1 MNTRTTVIDVRRLC
15 SLALL
20 LAVPALAAGQSKV
33 GTTAGQFL
41 GISVGPRA
49 IAMGSAYV
57 AANDDATSL
66 YWNPGAFQKNAQ
78 SQLVLSTTGWLVDT
92 DFRWA
97 GFQYAFDAENLI
109 GVSLTQLDYGEDEV
123 TTVTNPTGT
132 GERWSA
138 QDLSVGISYARRLT
152 DRFSMGG
159 TVKWIEQRI
168 YNESASTVALDLG
181 LLFITDFNDLRLGV
195 SMTNF
200 GGDLKLDGRDLLTPV
215 DIDPAN
221 SGSNKSLVGSLKTDA
236 WPIPLT
242 FRVGVAMDAYQDNQ
256 FRVTVAADAIL
267 PSDNEAG
274 VNAGGEVG
282 WNEMLFVRGGYKSI
296 VGGETEE
303 TFSLGAG
310 LRYRIEGFAT
320 LQVDYAY
327 TDFGVFGNLNTF
339 ALGIGF

>member
-1 MNTRTTVIDVRRLC
+1 MKTSNRIVASRLL
-15 SLALL
+15 SFVLVFAI
-20 LAVPALAAGQSKV
+20 PSIGTGQSKV
-33 GTTAGQFL
+33 ATTAGQFL

-57 AANDDATSL
+57 ASNDDATAL

-97 GFQYAFDAENLI
+97 GFQYALDGENSI
-109 GVSLTQLDYGEDEV
+109 GLSLTQLDYGEDEV
-123 TTVTNPTGT
+123 TTVTEPTGT

-138 QDLSVGISYARRLT
+138 QDLSVGLSYCRRLT

-159 TVKWIEQRI
+159 TVKWVEQRV
-168 YNESASTVALDLG
+168 YNESANSVAFDLG

-200 GGDLKLDGRDLLTPV
+200 GGDLKLEGSDLLTPV
-215 DIDPAN
+215 DIDPSN
-221 SGSNKSLVGSLKTDA
+221 SGSNKSLVGSMKTDA
-236 WPIPLT
+236 WPLPLT
-242 FRVGVAMDAYQDNQ
+242 FRVGVAMEAYQDNQ

-267 PSDNEAG
+267 PNDNEAAING
-274 VNAGGEVG
+274 GGEIG
-282 WNEMLFVRGGYKSI
+282 WSDLLFVRGGYKSI

-303 TFSLGAG
+303 SLSLGAG
-310 LRYRIEGFAT
+310 LKYTLEGFAT
-320 LQVDYAY
+320 LRVDYAW
-327 TDFGVFGNLNTF
+327 TDFGVFGNLSTF

>member
-1 MNTRTTVIDVRRLC
+1 MKTLSTVNIVRRLL
-15 SLALL
+15 SVLMI
-20 LAVPALAAGQSKV
+20 LAVPAIGAAQSKV
-33 GTTAGQFL
+33 ATTAGQFL

-57 AANDDATSL
+57 ASNEDATSL

-78 SQLVLSTTGWLVDT
+78 SQVVFSTTGWLVDT

-97 GFQYAFDAENLI
+97 GFQYALDAENAI
-109 GVSLTQLDYGEDEV
+109 GLSLTQLDYGEDEV
-123 TTVTNPTGT
+123 TTVTNPNGT

-138 QDLSVGISYARRLT
+138 QDLSVGLSYCRRLT

-159 TVKWIEQRI
+159 TLKWIEQRV
-168 YNESASTVALDLG
+168 YNESASAVAFDLG

-195 SMTNF
+195 AMTNF
-200 GGDLKLDGRDLLTPV
+200 GGDLKMDGRDLLTPV

-236 WPIPLT
+236 WPLPLA

-267 PSDNEAG
+267 PNDNEAG
-274 VNAGGEVG
+274 VNAGAEVG
-282 WNEMLFVRGGYKSI
+282 WSDLLFLRGGYKSI

-310 LRYRIEGFAT
+310 LKYRVEGFAT
-320 LQVDYAY
+320 LQIDYAF
-327 TDFGVFGNLNTF
+327 TEFGVFGNLNTF
-339 ALGIGF
+339 ALSIGF